1 MRFADKIIPTHSH
14 ITERAAVDPAVAE
27 QAWLKA
33 LQEKGE
39 MPPIPW
45 AAETEFLGKRYVVGM
60 GVPEFYTVF
69 PLPFSG
75 HQEEWQVIPPINSA
89 KDLLKVLK
97 GE

>member
-1 MRFADKIIPTHSH
+1 MKITPKPSH

-27 QAWLKA
+27 QVWLKV
-33 LQEKGE
+33 LHEEGE

-45 AAETEFLGKRYVVGM
+45 AAETDILGQRFVVGM

-75 HQEEWQVIPPINSA
+75 HMEEWQVIPPINSA
-89 KDLLKVLK
+89 ADLLKVLK